1 VHWGLVIVGAIG
13 ILLGLRV
20 RAPALI
26 VATAVTVMVG
36 AVAGG
41 TGSLFAWHRLL
52 SVLLLVVTLQ
62 CTYLLGLFLGIV
74 LRRGMSREQ

>member
-1 VHWGLVIVGAIG
+1 
-13 ILLGLRV
+13 
-20 RAPALI
+20 
-26 VATAVTVMVG
+26 MVG

-74 LRRGMSREQ
+74 